1 MLPKQR
7 FMSIKSLIRLR
18 VRVEPDADAAADDAT
33 AADANSTAIPSAALE
48 FVSTAVTADW
58 TAVSPST
65 PRVHGES
72 SEADSPSASAVPGA
86 SMPTMSALT
95 RASSPSIANSGAPC
109 LLIRSNITKEIGRST
124 LYHEPLLT
132 APCAHRF
139 RVVERLRA
147 LVERS
152 SRAREAVFYVLTI
165 LFGFLFITAGPWI
178 SRPLPKPLIYT
189 DIAII
194 SVGFVILLSRID
206 WPLLRHLFRTF
217 EFGFVACLCMGSLLV
232 NVYQVLVDTSH
243 RVAGGNGSQLY
254 GVAAIQQVATGLLT
268 FAMISV
274 DALVVS
280 PRVKMATIF
289 CWFVFAVAEVAAQTG
304 VLAPLPAHTQL
315 LRVCMRTEC
324 FSLLTLRV
332 QLKLTIAIF
341 AVKYFYLLWQQPH
354 TLAVIRA
361 SVSYEVEE
369 RVPSRPVSASISPA
383 RVEV

>member
-1 MLPKQR
+1 
-7 FMSIKSLIRLR
+7 
-18 VRVEPDADAAADDAT
+18 
-33 AADANSTAIPSAALE
+33 
-48 FVSTAVTADW
+48 
-58 TAVSPST
+58 
-65 PRVHGES
+65 
-72 SEADSPSASAVPGA
+72 
-86 SMPTMSALT
+86 MPALT
-95 RASSPSIANSGAPC
+95 RTSSSLSAPR

-132 APCAHRF
+132 APCGHRF

-147 LVERS
+147 RVEVS
-152 SRAREAVFYVLTI
+152 SRTREAVFYTLTI

-178 SRPLPKPLIYT
+178 SRPLPKPLIYA
-189 DIAII
+189 DAAII
-194 SVGFVILLSRID
+194 SIGFVLLLARID

-217 EFGFVACLCMGSLLV
+217 EFGFVACLSAGSLFIS
-232 NVYQVLVDTSH
+232 VYQAFFDAS
-243 RVAGGNGSQLY
+243 RYVAGGDGAQLY
-254 GVAAIQQVATGLLT
+254 GVVAIQQVATALLT
-268 FAMISV
+268 FAMISI

-280 PRVKMATIF
+280 PRVKMFTLF
-289 CWFVFAVAEVAAQTG
+289 FWFVLAVAEVAAQTG
-304 VLAPLPAHTQL
+304 VLIALPAHTQL

-341 AVKYFYLLWQQPH
+341 AVKYFYLLWRQPH

-369 RVPSRPVSASISPA
+369 RESEPQSAAAPSAASSIAPS

>member
-1 MLPKQR
+1 
-7 FMSIKSLIRLR
+7 
-18 VRVEPDADAAADDAT
+18 VRIEPDAGAADDAAT
-33 AADANSTAIPSAALE
+33 ADANPTTIPSAAHE
-48 FVSTAVTADW
+48 FLSTAVAADW
-58 TAVSPST
+58 TAVSVAPVSPRARQSTVISLPAPTEPGALISTTPALSRVSSSST
-65 PRVHGES
+65 PS
-72 SEADSPSASAVPGA
+72 S
-86 SMPTMSALT
+86 
-95 RASSPSIANSGAPC
+95 RAPR

-139 RVVERLRA
+139 RIVERMRA
-147 LVERS
+147 WVDGS

-178 SRPLPKPLIYT
+178 SRPLPRSLIYT
-189 DIAII
+189 DIT
-194 SVGFVILLSRID
+194 ILSIGCVLFLSRID

-232 NVYQVLVDTSH
+232 SVYQGLVDAS
-243 RVAGGNGSQLY
+243 RYVGGADNAQLY
-254 GVAAIQQVATGLLT
+254 DVAAIQQATTGLLT
-268 FAMISV
+268 FAMITV

-280 PRVKMATIF
+280 PRVKMSTIF
-289 CWFVFAVAEVAAQTG
+289 CWFLLAIAEVAAQTG
-304 VLAPLPAHTQL
+304 VLVPLPAHTQQ

-341 AVKYFYLLWQQPH
+341 AVKYFYLLWRQPH

-361 SVSYEVEE
+361 SVSYEVEDRE
-369 RVPSRPVSASISPA
+369 SAPSSQSSASISPS